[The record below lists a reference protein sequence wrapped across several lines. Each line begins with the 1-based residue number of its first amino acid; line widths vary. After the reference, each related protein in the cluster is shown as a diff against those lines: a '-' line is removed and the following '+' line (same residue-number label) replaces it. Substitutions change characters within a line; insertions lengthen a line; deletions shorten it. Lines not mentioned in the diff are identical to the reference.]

1 MFRFGVVSFVG
12 ALANKWQP
20 SAPLSESEAAK
31 LFNDWQT
38 HFGVNGADYG
48 TWSANLEEVVEINM
62 GEFSW
67 IAGLNEY
74 SHMSWEEFKAHY
86 NLEPQNCAA
95 TQPRKSTLPPARFPA
110 ANNKD
115 WRTDIPIHV
124 KDQGSCGSC
133 WAFSTTGATEA
144 HNYLATG
151 KDVQLAEQQLV
162 DCANHFDC
170 HGCNGGLPSK
180 AFEYLHYAGGQM
192 KESDYKYTAKTGKSC
207 NVVESKFAAVV
218 ASQVNIT
225 YKDEDQLVEALA
237 QHGPVSVAYQ
247 VASDFRHYAGGVYD
261 STTCKSSPQDVNH
274 AVLAVG
280 FDTDKKSG
288 KDYYIVKNSWGSSF
302 GVEGGYFWM
311 VRGKNMCGV
320 GDCASFPVMK
330 GETGIVA

>member
-1 MFRFGVVSFVG
+1 
-12 ALANKWQP
+12 
-20 SAPLSESEAAK
+20 
-31 LFNDWQT
+31 
-38 HFGVNGADYG
+38 
-48 TWSANLEEVVEINM
+48 M
-62 GEFSW
+62 G
-67 IAGLNEY
+67 
-74 SHMSWEEFKAHY
+74 
-86 NLEPQNCAA
+86 
-95 TQPRKSTLPPARFPA
+95 
-110 ANNKD
+110 
-115 WRTDIPIHV
+115 
-124 KDQGSCGSC
+124 
-133 WAFSTTGATEA
+133 TTGATEA

-162 DCANHFDC
+162 DCANDFDC

-180 AFEYLHYAGGQM
+180 AFEY
-192 KESDYKYTAKTGKSC
+192 
-207 NVVESKFAAVV
+207 
-218 ASQVNIT
+218 
-225 YKDEDQLVEALA
+225 
-237 QHGPVSVAYQ
+237 
-247 VASDFRHYAGGVYD
+247 RHYAGGVYD